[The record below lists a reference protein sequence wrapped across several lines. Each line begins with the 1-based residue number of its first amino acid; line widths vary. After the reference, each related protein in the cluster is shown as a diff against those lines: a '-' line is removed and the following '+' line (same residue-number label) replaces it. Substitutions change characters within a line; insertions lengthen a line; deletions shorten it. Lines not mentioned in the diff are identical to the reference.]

1 MTAIKAER
9 NVRLMSTCLLRLCI
23 VSLLAGSG
31 ARLAAAAD
39 AGAADVP
46 QGLEEIV
53 VTATRREEN
62 LSKVPISISAYTQD
76 TMDNKGIKDFSDIV
90 RFTPGVTIDAGLT
103 NSISIRGISSS
114 GGAGTTGIYIDDTP
128 IQIRALG
135 FNPDDTLPKT
145 FDLDRVEVLRGP
157 QGTLF
162 GAGSEGGTVR
172 YIMTQPS
179 LTKFSSYARAETSY
193 TQGGAPSYEAGIAA
207 GGPIIDGVLGVRASA
222 WFRRDGGWIDRIEP
236 TSLDILDR
244 NANHDQTTVLRF
256 AATWAPVAG
265 VAITPGILYQ
275 NRERNDVSYYWPTYS
290 DPNADRYES
299 ANPTP
304 RGEPDRYVLPS
315 LKITADIGPTTF
327 ISNSSFYRRKDLSG
341 YDGTL
346 YNLSYYQTIGSSLG
360 TPACG
365 GACYPLLDGAG
376 VHLPPDQLSYRSP
389 ATVNNQQSN
398 LTQEFRLQSNDPA
411 AVVSWTVGVFYS
423 LNRTFSLE
431 QIHDPQ
437 ADSFFNT
444 LYGYNIADYFG
455 TAVNPDGSSFL
466 PQGDSYLNQLIGHDR
481 QIAGFGEAVWSI
493 TDQLKLTAG
502 MRYSKVDYSFTSY
515 NDGPQNG
522 GPAYGSGEDH
532 EQPKTYRGGLSYQFD
547 PNNLFYATYST
558 GFRIG
563 GANSLIPASLCASDF
578 SNFGIADNPTS
589 YKSDTVKSYEIG
601 SKNNF
606 NNRIRVAASAY
617 YIKWNNIQ
625 QTVTL
630 PSCELSYID
639 NLGSAISKGADLQ
652 VDLQIT
658 DALTFESA
666 IGYNDAYYTANAY
679 PCVGGAAACGPTV
692 AAGDAIVGQSLTAAS
707 PWTITLGAEYKFNAF
722 DHQAFVRLDYEHETK
737 NSRLTAA
744 EDGVPGP
751 SGGTGNTVQ
760 YASCTSST
768 GGFNSCQYTPSS
780 TTFVSAR
787 AGTSF
792 GNLNVSAFIDN
803 LLDAHPTTNFSY
815 QGVDPYQAQAPT
827 AQYRDLTFRPRTFG
841 LTFTYRQ

>member
-1 MTAIKAER
+1 MS
-9 NVRLMSTCLLRLCI
+9 VRLLHLCI
-23 VSLLAGSG
+23 AGLLAGSG
-31 ARLAAAAD
+31 GPLARAAD
-39 AGAADVP
+39 TGAEPASG
-46 QGLEEIV
+46 GLEEIV
-53 VTATRREEN
+53 VTATRREES
-62 LSKVPISISAYTQD
+62 LSKVPISISAYTQE
-76 TMDNKGIKDFSDIV
+76 TMDNKGIKDFADIV

-193 TQGGAPSYEAGIAA
+193 TPGGSPSYEAGIAA

-222 WFRRDGGWIDRIEP
+222 WFRRDGGWIDRVDP
-236 TSLDILDR
+236 TTLALDDK
-244 NANHDQTTVLRF
+244 NANHDETQVLRF
-256 AATWAPVAG
+256 AATWSPING
-265 VAITPGILYQ
+265 VMVTPAILYQ

-290 DPNADRYES
+290 DPNADRYVS

-315 LKITADIGPTTF
+315 LKVTADIGPVTV

-346 YNLSYYQTIGSSLG
+346 YNLSYYQTIGAPAAQLGLQG
-360 TPACG
+360 TPCG
-365 GACYPLLDGAG
+365 GTCYPLLDGSG
-376 VHLPPDQLSYRSP
+376 VHLPPGQQGYRSP
-389 ATVNNQQSN
+389 TTVNNQQN
-398 LTQEFRLQSNDPA
+398 NITQEFRLQSSDPA
-411 AVVSWTVGVFYS
+411 ALVSWTLGVFYS
-423 LNRTFSLE
+423 LNRTYSLE

-437 ADSFFNT
+437 VDSLFQT
-444 LYGYNIADYFG
+444 LYGVPIASVFG
-455 TAVNPDGSSFL
+455 TPTNADGSSYL
-466 PQGDSYLNQLIGHDR
+466 PMGDAYLNQLTGHDR

-502 MRYSKVDYSFTSY
+502 MRYSKVDYTFSSY

-522 GPAYGSGEDH
+522 GAVRGSGEDH
-532 EQPKTYRGGLSYQFD
+532 EQPKTYRAGLSYQHD
-547 PNNLFYATYST
+547 PNNLYYATYST

-563 GANSLIPASLCASDF
+563 GANSLIPYNLCQTDF
-578 SNFGIADNPTS
+578 SNFGIGGNPAS
-589 YKSDTVKSYEIG
+589 YKSDTVNSYEIG

-606 NNRIRVAASAY
+606 NDRIRLAASAY

-630 PSCELSYID
+630 PSCQLSHID
-639 NLGSAISKGADLQ
+639 NLGTAISKGADLQ
-652 VDLQIT
+652 ADFALT
-658 DALTFESA
+658 DAFTIESA
-666 IGYNDAYYTANAY
+666 IGYNDAYYSASSY
-679 PCVGGAAACGPTV
+679 PCAGGATACAPTV
-692 AAGDAIVGQSLTAAS
+692 AGGDAIVGQSLTPAS
-707 PWTITLGAEYKFNAF
+707 PWTMTVGAEYKFTAF
-722 DHQAFVRLDYEHETK
+722 DRQAFVRLDYEHQTK
-737 NSRLTAA
+737 NNRPTAA
-744 EDGVPGP
+744 EDGTPGP
-751 SGGTGNTVQ
+751 GGGTGNTVQ
-760 YASCTSST
+760 YLSCTTNTASYQT
-768 GGFNSCQYTPSS
+768 CQYTPSS
-780 TTFVSAR
+780 TTFVSMR

-815 QGVDPYQAQAPT
+815 QGVDSYQVPAPT
-827 AQYRDLTFRPRTFG
+827 AQYRNLTFRPRTVG